1 MPVLIR
7 EDIMKKP
14 TLTLAIP
21 LLLSAFALS
30 ACNTVEG
37 VGKDV
42 KSGGKAIENTA
53 QDAKN

>member
-1 MPVLIR
+1 
-7 EDIMKKP
+7 MKKRI
-14 TLTLAIP
+14 LTVAAP
-21 LLLSAFALS
+21 LLVSLLALS

-42 KSGGKAIENTA
+42 KSGGKAIEDTA

>member
-1 MPVLIR
+1 MAHRSKKAVLV
-7 EDIMKKP
+7 
-14 TLTLAIP
+14 AGA
-21 LLLSAFALS
+21 LLLAMSALT

-37 VGKDV
+37 AGKDI